1 MNLLNYK
8 VKNKNNELVSLE
20 NYKNKVVLIVNSAT
34 ECGFTP
40 QYSLLEELY
49 KKYKN
54 SSFEIL
60 DFPCN
65 QFGNQAPGSQEE
77 IHQFCTTRFG
87 VTFPQFAKIEV
98 NGDNADPLFKDLVKN
113 TKFEGF
119 DKNHKITPILENLLS
134 KADKDYSKKSSI
146 KWNFTK
152 FLFDKEGNLI
162 KRFEPTYDLK
172 LIDKDIETLLKA

>member
-1 MNLLNYK
+1 MNLYDYT
-8 VKNKNNELVSLE
+8 VKDMNGNDVSLSK
-20 NYKNKVVLIVNSAT
+20 YKGKVVLVINTAT

-40 QYSLLEELY
+40 QYAPLESLY

-54 SSFEIL
+54 KGLEIL

-65 QFGNQAPGSQEE
+65 QFGEQAPGSAEE
-77 IHQFCTTRFG
+77 IHEFCSGRFG
-87 VTFPQFAKIEV
+87 ITFPQFAKIDV
-98 NGDNADPLFKDLVKN
+98 NGDLAIPLYKDLVKN

-119 DKNHKITPILENLLS
+119 DKEHEITPILEDLLP
-134 KADKDYSKKSSI
+134 KFDKDYAKKSSI

-162 KRFEPTYDLK
+162 KRFEPTRSLEK
-172 LIDKDIETLLKA
+172 LEEEIVNLL